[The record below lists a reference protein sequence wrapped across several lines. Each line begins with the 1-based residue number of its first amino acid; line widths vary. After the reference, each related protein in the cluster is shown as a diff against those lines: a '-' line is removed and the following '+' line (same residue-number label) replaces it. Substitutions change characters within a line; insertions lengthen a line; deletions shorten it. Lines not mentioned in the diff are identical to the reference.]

1 MRLSASHLLPV
12 LVLVAAAAVGCAPV
26 HVPPPGSP
34 GRTLVPLVD
43 GEPHPVSAE
52 EMRMA
57 NRDTVVDPLFPS
69 HPVVSDSPDGLWT
82 SENLFKSSVS
92 VIVSDSTPDSLARAA
107 SLAVFAHAPMLVYSP
122 ESHAAVTSEIE
133 RLQARRVLLVGE
145 VGIAQSSGVPTV
157 FRDPGGLTA
166 LGKLTAHKF
175 EERAVDKPEDLPAA
189 VAALDGVTPVVLV
202 PRWATHP
209 VETDADVP
217 ALPIQTRRDGLNS
230 PVTVA
235 SADSPVAAVANA
247 RAYGAEVTF
256 LDDPDP
262 RTSDTALAAMIGLA
276 DQPLLALGRQFGTEE
291 ELAAAIREAEEKS
304 TG

>member
-1 MRLSASHLLPV
+1 MRSSVSRLALG
-12 LVLVAAAAVGCAPV
+12 LVLAAATAGCSP
-26 HVPPPGSP
+26 VPPPSSA

-43 GEPHPVSAE
+43 GEPNPVSAE
-52 EMRMA
+52 EMRLA
-57 NRDTVVDPLFPS
+57 NRDTVVDPIFPS
-69 HPVVSDSPDGLWT
+69 HPVVSDSPNGLWT
-82 SENLFKSSVS
+82 SENLFKTSAS
-92 VIVSDSTPDSLARAA
+92 VIVSDPSPESQARAA
-107 SLAVFAHAPMLVYSP
+107 SLAVFAHAPMLVYSA
-122 ESHAAVTSEIE
+122 ETHAAITSEIE

-175 EERAVDKPEDLPAA
+175 EERVVDKPADLPAA

-202 PRWATHP
+202 PRWTTHP